1 MAETTSPNGLLG
13 RATRGAARGVVGGVK
28 RRRATR
34 KYYKAVGSE
43 AVSRAKREDA
53 QSRRDE
59 LKRERK
65 EAGRRERER
74 AADERKV
81 KAAARAEK
89 RREEQEHRQAARE
102 QERDRQRKE
111 ADERRRKR
119 EEERERAARQREDE
133 RAEQKRRQQLLAEQ
147 ASRKREQKIA
157 RAERESIGGGGL
169 LDSQR
174 RSVAARSRRRP
185 LNISSLEEAYGM
197 TNPAPQ
203 PHFCA
208 DCDAPG
214 NGKLRRQKDGRFVC
228 AKCERRNK
236 DKGSRRRQPTFFAD
250 EGREQSTSLFDAA
263 GNPAQLHYSDDKPVK
278 VEGYCLPTHY
288 RAKPSPRGT
297 KAGAREKAATDRKP
311 KHRTKTEARKAKS
324 ERPKATRAA
333 RGTKKA
339 LTDLSLSQFV
349 RRMGGIAPARD
360 REDAGELRY
369 IGQKE
374 GKTTGLLN
382 KNSRYSAEYMMDA
395 ANEAGY
401 RDEDGQ
407 PFTKPGD
414 FVSAVG
420 TDHHGYYKF
429 FSQAKEYDYASNPL
443 ERGSSRAVISR
454 NIAKLRREG
463 YPAKQAAAIAYK
475 HAGQQRKQ
483 NPVAL
488 MVSPTVAR
496 NLLKQSKNPRQLT
509 RAHVDE
515 IAARMRRGTWEP
527 QQSLEFKDGFLVDGQ
542 HRLHALIK
550 SGKTYTFPIVANP
563 AVLPTLGTL
572 SLIPGGILASLE
584 LHKRF
589 AGKHQKKKQA
599 APTTPKARNPSE
611 KYLKEKERIDDL
623 SRMFQGAASGA
634 LVRVPISRH
643 DAGKD
648 LARLGNLRFLRMH
661 QRPAEC
667 DRAARRD
674 DGANGKYHTCR
685 RCTVFFDP
693 HTSYAAIDRDKKIYL
708 AGRGVRRERP
718 TMLQN
723 PDEHVS
729 YGKVD
734 LIGYLANKAHIG
746 DGKRFCYVHPFAEET
761 KRISHKPELLLDS
774 DGMPRLKG
782 GAYDIRAEGI
792 IN

>member
-34 KYYKAVGSE
+34 KYYKAVSSE
-43 AVSRAKREDA
+43 AVATAKRKDAETRRRELSDAKREA
-53 QSRRDE
+53 RARRQEEARERSE
-59 LKRERK
+59 LKQRQ
-65 EAGRRERER
+65 RERER
-74 AADERKV
+74 QAD
-81 KAAARAEK
+81 
-89 RREEQEHRQAARE
+89 RQAR
-102 QERDRQRKE
+102 
-111 ADERRRKR
+111 DERRREAEDRRGREREQAKR
-119 EEERERAARQREDE
+119 EKEERERRREAE

-197 TNPAPQ
+197 TNPSQ
-203 PHFCA
+203 PLFCA

-214 NGKLRRQKDGRFVC
+214 NGKLRRQKDGRFIC
-228 AKCERRNK
+228 ATCERRNK
-236 DKGSRRRQPTFFAD
+236 DKGSRRRQPTLFND

-263 GNPAQLHYSDDKPVK
+263 GNPAQLQPSADKPVK

-324 ERPKATRAA
+324 AVKKATRAT

-369 IGQKE
+369 LGQKE

-395 ANEAGY
+395 ANEQGF
-401 RDEDGQ
+401 RNEDGQ
-407 PFTKPGD
+407 PFTKPAD
-414 FVSAVG
+414 FISAVS

-429 FSQAKEYDYASNPL
+429 YSQAKDYDFA
-443 ERGSSRAVISR
+443 
-454 NIAKLRREG
+454 
-463 YPAKQAAAIAYK
+463 
-475 HAGQQRKQ
+475 Q

-496 NLLKQSKNPRQLT
+496 NLLKQSKNPRKLIP
-509 RAHVDE
+509 AHVDE

-527 QQSLEFKDGFLVDGQ
+527 QQSLEFKNGFLVDGQ

-589 AGKHQKKKQA
+589 KHRKRKKQA
-599 APTTPKARNPSE
+599 TPATPKARNPSE
-611 KYLKEKERIDDL
+611 KYLKERNRIDSRERIDSL

-661 QRPAEC
+661 QRPASC
-667 DRAARRD
+667 DQAARQD
-674 DGANGKYHTCR
+674 DGSNGKYHTCR

-693 HTSYAAIDRDKKIYL
+693 RTSYAAMDRDKKIYL

-718 TMLQN
+718 AMLQN

-734 LIGYLANKAHIG
+734 LIGYITSKAHLN
-746 DGKRFCYVHPFAEET
+746 DGKSFCYVHPFAEESRRL
-761 KRISHKPELLLDS
+761 KNKPELLLDS
-774 DGMPRLKG
+774 DGMPRLSG
-782 GAYDIRAEGI
+782 GSYRIGKEGI
-792 IN
+792 ID